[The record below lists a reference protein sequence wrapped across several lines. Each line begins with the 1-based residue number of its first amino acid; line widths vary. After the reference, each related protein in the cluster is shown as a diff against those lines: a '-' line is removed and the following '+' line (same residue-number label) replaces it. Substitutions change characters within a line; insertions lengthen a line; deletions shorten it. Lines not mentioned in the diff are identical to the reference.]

1 MQTTKW
7 VAAALFG
14 VATAL
19 AAPFASAQQFYLGG
33 SVGSSDADDGNAIP
47 DLITSGTVDGSDS
60 GTKLF
65 GGYGFTRN
73 FAVELAYVDL
83 GKLGYSGMFG
93 PLTVT
98 NGSVKTSGFAV
109 SAVGLLPLNQSV
121 SLFGKAGV
129 YSWEAKARDITAGA
143 PFAAKEDGSDLFVG
157 LGAAFD
163 VTRNFSVRAEWE
175 FYEAV
180 DRISLLSVGI
190 AVKF

>member
-7 VAAALFG
+7 LAAALVG
-14 VATAL
+14 IATIL
-19 AAPFASAQQFYLGG
+19 AAPLASAQQYYLGG
-33 SVGSSDADDGNAIP
+33 SFGSSDADDGNAMP
-47 DLITSGTVDGSDS
+47 DLITSGTVDGGDS

-65 GGYGFTRN
+65 GGYRFTQN
-73 FAVELAYVDL
+73 IALELAYVDL
-83 GKLGYSGMFG
+83 GKLSYSGLFG

-98 NGSVKTSGFAV
+98 NGTVKTSGFAV
-109 SAVGLLPLNQSV
+109 SAVGLLPLNQGF

-129 YSWEAKARDITAGA
+129 FSWEAKARDITGGA
-143 PFAAKEDGSDLFVG
+143 PFAALEDGSDLFIG

-175 FYEAV
+175 LYEAV
-180 DRISLLSVGI
+180 DRISLLSVGF